1 MNTYGDISPRTAAFA
16 AKRLLERGQYLM
28 VTERFGQV
36 DPQGKN
42 KTKTRKWRRYES
54 LPRATSPLAEG
65 VPPAGQKLTYTDI
78 EVTLEQY
85 GDMVELTDVIMDTH
99 EDDVLKQSMDL
110 CGEQAAETVEVLR
123 INVLKAGTNVF
134 YANGAAT
141 RIALASAPLRGD
153 LRRIVRAFKRNK
165 AREIS
170 QIISASAKISTEA
183 VAPAFF
189 ALGHTDLDS
198 DIRSMSGFVPVEKY
212 SDSSKAMEGEIGK
225 VEGVRF
231 ILTPLFEPWA
241 AAATTASTQTTYLTN
256 GASGTGSADVY
267 PLIVVARDA
276 YGIVPLQGKNAVT
289 PMVLNPG
296 TPSKSDPLGQVGY
309 VSWKS
314 WQASVILNELWIA
327 RLECLATANP
337 S

>member
-54 LPRATSPLAEG
+54 LPRATAPLAEG
-65 VPPAGQKLTYTDI
+65 IPPAGQKLTYTDI

-110 CGEQAAETVEVLR
+110 CGEQAGETVEVLR

-134 YANGAAT
+134 YANSAAT
-141 RIALASAPLRGD
+141 RIALASPPLRGD
-153 LRRIVRAFKRNK
+153 FRKVVRAFKRNK

-170 QIISASAKISTEA
+170 QIIGATAKISTEA
-183 VAPAFF
+183 VAPAYF

-198 DIRSMSGFVPVEKY
+198 DLRGLSGFIPVEKY
-212 SDSSKAMEGEIGK
+212 SDHTKALEGEIGK
-225 VEGVRF
+225 IESVRI
-231 ILTPLFEPWA
+231 ILTALFEPWA

-256 GASGTGSADVY
+256 GSSGTGSADVY
-267 PLIVVARDA
+267 PLIIVARDA

-289 PMVLNPG
+289 PMVVNPG
-296 TPSKSDPLGQVGY
+296 TPTVGNPLGQLGF
-309 VSWKS
+309 VSWKCY
-314 WQASVILNELWIA
+314 QASVILNELWIA
-327 RLECLATANP
+327 RLECLATADP
-337 S
+337 V